1 MAPRPPSEVDSNLS
15 DTAQRTLTEMFG
27 IVDSVQVDDIQNEG
41 ITIRSGNKLLKLQV
55 VSEEPI
61 TIEDEIREEFRQKLR
76 TKMQEIKNRL
86 NQKVTEI
93 VESTSRIKAEAERK
107 ERDLKRKLAEAMPMP
122 QVKMEHA
129 KRGLSVVKGSRQ
141 DELVWLVQGVYWPK
155 FVDDRPIEPRYS
167 KKLISNVIYM
177 VTTKG
182 NKVTGVST
190 HKPIG
195 LDFFDHYHQQNPDC
209 WGHWS
214 YPKSWRSADD
224 IIAIARAAEAVL
236 ENVNTNSIAH
246 SSPRGLP
253 RKATLL
259 RHRVANTRTERK
271 RATDERL
278 NLNQESVRTGVTGNT
293 TGDVWS
299 IDG

>member
-1 MAPRPPSEVDSNLS
+1 MAPRPPEIDSNLS
-15 DTAQRTLTEMFG
+15 ETAQRTLTEMFG

-61 TIEDEIREEFRQKLR
+61 AIEDEIREEFRQKLR

-107 ERDLKRKLAEAMPMP
+107 ERELKRQLQQAIPMP
-122 QVKMEHA
+122 QVTMEHA

-141 DELVWLVQGVYWPK
+141 GELIWLVQGVYWPK
-155 FVDDRPIEPRYS
+155 FVDQRPIEPRYS

-177 VTTKG
+177 VQTKD
-182 NKVTGVST
+182 NRVTRVST

-195 LDFFDHYHQQNPDC
+195 LEYFDHYHQQNPDC
-209 WGHWS
+209 WGQWS
-214 YPKSWRSADD
+214 YPKSWRNADD

-236 ENVNTNSIAH
+236 ENVNSNSIAH

-253 RKATLL
+253 RKATLF
-259 RHRVANTRTERK
+259 RHRVINSRSERR

-278 NLNQESVRTGVTGNT
+278 NIGQESVRTGVTGNT
-293 TGDVWS
+293 TQDVWS